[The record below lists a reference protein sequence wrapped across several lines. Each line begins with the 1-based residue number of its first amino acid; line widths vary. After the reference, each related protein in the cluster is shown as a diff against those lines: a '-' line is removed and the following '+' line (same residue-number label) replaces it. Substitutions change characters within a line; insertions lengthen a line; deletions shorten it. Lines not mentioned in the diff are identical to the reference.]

1 MTHEDLR
8 ALLSEAMD
16 SVDGNIHTLWDMGL
30 PIEGERKLVA
40 RLNAALSE
48 LDKTLADSTARES
61 AAFKRGVKAMQ
72 KAAVAL
78 VDARASERRSTGN
91 TYDDF
96 IADSCDSIAH
106 ALRAMHPLPR
116 DE

>member
-1 MTHEDLR
+1 MSEPCDGCANRATHFLCDTCIN
-8 ALLSEAMD
+8 D
-16 SVDGNIHTLWDMGL
+16 DI
-30 PIEGERKLVA
+30 A
-40 RLNAALSE
+40 RLNTEIAQL
-48 LDKTLADSTARES
+48 KARLGAEK
-61 AAFKRGVKAMQ
+61 AAFERGVKAMQ

-116 DE
+116 DEG